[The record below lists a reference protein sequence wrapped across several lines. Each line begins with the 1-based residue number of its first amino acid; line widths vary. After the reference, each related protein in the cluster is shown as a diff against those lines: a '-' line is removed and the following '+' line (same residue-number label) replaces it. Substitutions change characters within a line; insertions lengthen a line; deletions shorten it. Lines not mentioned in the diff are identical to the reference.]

1 MEDLF
6 YILLSIVLMVL
17 IVGVPVWGLGRVI
30 GLRGRENQVV
40 EESGHG
46 SAEVTGRAGV
56 AMTAVNITNQ
66 Q

>member
-17 IVGVPVWGLGRVI
+17 IVGVPVWVLGRVI
-30 GLRGRENQVV
+30 GLRERNHQAIED
-40 EESGHG
+40 SGNG

-56 AMTAVNITNQ
+56 AMSAVNITNQ